1 MKCNLCLMFRMNV
14 SSVEH
19 QFTITLYTYAHNQDA
34 HEMFSKTLQ
43 CNTEGVT
50 RGGAGDPVEERR

>member
-1 MKCNLCLMFRMNV
+1 MLHMNV
-14 SSVEH
+14 SRAEH

>member
-1 MKCNLCLMFRMNV
+1 MKRNLCLMFRMNV
-14 SSVEH
+14 SSAEH

-43 CNTEGVT
+43 CNPRVLQ
-50 RGGAGDPVEERR
+50 EEEQGIQ